1 MKTENSSM
9 SLEDW
14 ITAILLKPQKF
25 ETGASQVVKNLPVN
39 AGDTWAVCLIPG
51 SGISPGEEMV
61 PHSSIFAWKIPWTEE
76 PAGLQSLGS
85 QKVGHNWAHSTKISY
100 KNKTRKKHKHAG
112 AKQFASNQWLGQW
125 INQGRNKNIS
135 GDKWKHNYPRIMGH
149 IKSSYKKRSSEQYM
163 PTSGNKTDFKS
174 TV

>member
-1 MKTENSSM
+1 
-9 SLEDW
+9 
-14 ITAILLKPQKF
+14 
-25 ETGASQVVKNLPVN
+25 
-39 AGDTWAVCLIPG
+39 
-51 SGISPGEEMV
+51 MV